1 MDFFDITKKRRSI
14 RQFSDQ
20 PVPDDHLQHI
30 LEAANRAPSAG
41 NLQAYEIYVIKDTKT
56 RQRIAR
62 DAYDQAFIT
71 QAPLVLAF
79 CTHAERARGR
89 YGQRGVEL
97 YAIQDATIAC
107 TFAMLAAAAQGLGT
121 VWVGAFDTAA
131 VKVVLGAPDGIEP
144 VSLLPVGFPAEEPD
158 ERVRRP
164 LDELVHEV

>member
-1 MDFFDITKKRRSI
+1 MDFFDIIKKRRSI

-20 PVPDDHLQHI
+20 PVPDKLLQCI

-41 NLQAYEIYVIKDTKT
+41 NLQAYEIYVVKDTKT
-56 RQRIAR
+56 RQHISQG
-62 DAYDQAFIT
+62 AYDQAFLA
-71 QAPLVLAF
+71 QAPVVLAF

-107 TFAMLAAAAQGLGT
+107 TFAMLAAVAHGLGP

-131 VKVVLGAPDGIEP
+131 VKAALGAPDGVEP
-144 VSLLPVGFPAEEPD
+144 IALLPVGFPAEEPD
-158 ERVRRP
+158 ERARRP
-164 LDELVHEV
+164 LGELVHEV